1 MPSTFFLIP
10 TKLFFAVGQV
20 EPVSL
25 GGAAMR
31 VFVVTLVIALVGFGA
46 AIWLKQR
53 NGQVGSATSKTQIRS
68 LLKGKF
74 IREPG
79 GDLTIVSSKRVG
91 PGQILVDVDW
101 QGRRILLGCTAN
113 GIASLS
119 EDSSKEK
126 FIVESE
132 A

>member
-1 MPSTFFLIP
+1 MLSTLSLIP
-10 TKLFFAVGQV
+10 IRLSVIVGQV

-25 GGAAMR
+25 GNAAMR
-31 VFVVTLVIALVGFGA
+31 VFVVTLIIALVGFGS

-53 NGQVGSATSKTQIRS
+53 NGQIGSVTSKTPIRS
-68 LLKGKF
+68 LMKGKF
-74 IREPG
+74 LRQPS

-113 GIASLS
+113 GITSLS
-119 EDSSKEK
+119 EDSSRE
-126 FIVESE
+126 FMVESE
-132 A
+132 S